1 MTQHQI
7 PTENHQG
14 FNIAS
19 TDEAPTGPVLLI
31 ERQEAHDRFHNDHP
45 RQLTVLLRITAVK
58 TLVNKGET
66 AESYFGERITVIT
79 TTTIN
84 DRLLSDLGWDDELAL
99 IQQFQ
104 PDFHIP
110 CDYPVYKENDPL
122 LRRKHVLQCL
132 KGTIWM
138 ASNLYGAKTRI
149 IPLLKGE
156 TPHERRL
163 CYQVF
168 QYLGARYCV
177 FYGTQYFTANI
188 GFYQLQED
196 LRTVV
201 SEAPDLQVMLIGLQ
215 ATHRLEQLPPQIVAA
230 AGQRWIDEVQLRDI
244 PYKQS
249 QERYTQMEANINGA
263 LGRGQMPIMAWSS
276 SEEVTA

>member
-7 PTENHQG
+7 PTENNQG

-19 TDEAPTGPVLLI
+19 TDEAPKGPVLLI
-31 ERQEAHDRFHNDHP
+31 ERQEAHDRFHENHP
-45 RQLTVLLRITAVK
+45 RQLTILLRITAVK

-66 AESYFGERITVIT
+66 AETYFGEHVTIIT

-84 DRLLSDLGWDDELAL
+84 DRLLSNLGWADELNL

-110 CDYPVYKENDPL
+110 CDYPVYKNDDPL
-122 LRRKHVLQCL
+122 LRRRHVLKCL
-132 KGTIWM
+132 EGTIWI
-138 ASNLYGAKTRI
+138 ASNLYGTKTRV

-156 TPHERRL
+156 TPHERWL

-201 SEAPDLQVMLIGLQ
+201 SEAPYLRVMLIGLQ
-215 ATHRLEQLPPQIVAA
+215 SAHRLEQLPPQIVAA

-244 PYKQS
+244 PYNQS
-249 QERYTQMEANINGA
+249 QERYTQMEDNINEA
-263 LGRGQMPIMAWSS
+263 LGHGQMPIMAWSN

>member
-1 MTQHQI
+1 MTRHQI

-19 TDEAPTGPVLLI
+19 ADDAPRGPVLLI
-31 ERQEAHDRFHNDHP
+31 ERQKAHERFYEDYP
-45 RQLTVLLRITAVK
+45 RQLTVLLRITHVK
-58 TLVNKGET
+58 TLVKKGET
-66 AESYFGERITVIT
+66 ADSYFGEHVTVIT

-84 DRLLSDLGWDDELAL
+84 DRLLSNLNWVDELDL
-99 IQQFQ
+99 IRQFH

-110 CDYPVYKENDPL
+110 CDYPVYKDNDPL
-122 LRRKHVLQCL
+122 LRRKHVLKCL

-138 ASNLYGAKTRI
+138 ANNLYGTKTRV

-156 TPHERRL
+156 TPHEREL

-168 QYLGARYCV
+168 QYLDTRYCA

-188 GFYQLQED
+188 GFYQLLED

-201 SEAPDLQVMLIGLQ
+201 SESPHLQLMLIGLQ
-215 ATHRLEQLPPQIVAA
+215 APHRLEQLPPQIVGRVAK
-230 AGQRWIDEVQLRDI
+230 RSRVCLWCSQLR
-244 PYKQS
+244 
-249 QERYTQMEANINGA
+249 GH
-263 LGRGQMPIMAWSS
+263 SS
-276 SEEVTA
+276 LLF

>member
-7 PTENHQG
+7 PIENNQG
-14 FNIAS
+14 FNLVS
-19 TDEAPTGPVLLI
+19 LDNAPTGPVLLI
-31 ERQEAHDRFHNDHP
+31 ERQEAHDRFHDGHP

-66 AESYFGERITVIT
+66 ADSYFDDDITVIT

-84 DRLLSDLGWDDELAL
+84 DRLLSNLDWDDELDL

-110 CDYPVYKENDPL
+110 CDYPVYKEDDPL
-122 LRRKHVLQCL
+122 LRRKHVLKCL
-132 KGTIWM
+132 KGMIWM
-138 ASNLYGAKTRI
+138 AGKLYDTKTRV

-156 TPHERRL
+156 TPHERHL

-168 QYLGARYCV
+168 EYLGVRYCV

-201 SEAPDLQVMLIGLQ
+201 SEAPSLQLMLIGLQ
-215 ATHRLEQLPPQIVAA
+215 APHRLEQLPPQIVAA

-244 PYKQS
+244 PYSQS
-249 QERYTQMEANINGA
+249 QECYTQMEDNINEA

>member
-1 MTQHQI
+1 MTHQQI
-7 PTENHQG
+7 PIENNQG
-14 FNIAS
+14 FNLVS
-19 TDEAPTGPVLLI
+19 LDCAPTGPVLLT
-31 ERQEAHDRFHNDHP
+31 ERQDAHDQFHQDHP
-45 RQLTVLLRITAVK
+45 CQLTVLLRLTAVK

-66 AESYFGERITVIT
+66 ADSYFGDHVTVLT

-84 DRLLSDLGWDDELAL
+84 DRVLSNLGWDDELHL
-99 IQQFQ
+99 VREFQ

-110 CDYPVYKENDPL
+110 CDYPVYKDDDPL
-122 LRRKHVLQCL
+122 LRRKHVLKCL
-132 KGTIWM
+132 EGTIWM
-138 ASNLYGAKTRI
+138 AGKLAGTTTRV

-168 QYLGARYCV
+168 QYLGVRYCV

-188 GFYQLQED
+188 GFYQLLED

-201 SEAPDLQVMLIGLQ
+201 SEAPHLQILLIGLQ
-215 ATHRLEQLPPQIVAA
+215 APHRLEQVPPQIVAA

-244 PYKQS
+244 PYSQS
-249 QERYTQMEANINGA
+249 QERYTQMEDDINAA
-263 LGRGQMPIMAWSS
+263 LGHGQMPIMAWSS
-276 SEEVTA
+276 GREVTA

>member
-7 PTENHQG
+7 PTENNQG
-14 FNIAS
+14 FNTVS

-31 ERQEAHDRFHNDHP
+31 ERQEAHDRFHQDHP
-45 RQLTVLLRITAVK
+45 RQLTVLLRITAIK

-66 AESYFGERITVIT
+66 AESYFGERVTVIT

-84 DRLLSDLGWDDELAL
+84 DRLLSNLGWEDELEFVK
-99 IQQFQ
+99 QFQ

-110 CDYPVYKENDPL
+110 CDYPVYKDDDPL
-122 LRRKHVLQCL
+122 LRRKHVLKCL
-132 KGTIWM
+132 EGTIWM
-138 ASNLYGAKTRI
+138 ANHLYGTVTRV
-149 IPLLKGE
+149 IPLLKGV

-168 QYLGARYCV
+168 QYLGVQYCV

-201 SEAPDLQVMLIGLQ
+201 SEAPYLQMMLIGLQ
-215 ATHRLEQLPPQIVAA
+215 APHRLHQLPPHIVAA
-230 AGQRWIDEVQLRDI
+230 AGQRWINAVQLREI
-244 PYKQS
+244 AYEQS
-249 QERYTQMEANINGA
+249 QERYTQMEDNINDA
-263 LGRGQMPIMAWSS
+263 LGHGQMPIMAWTS

>member
-1 MTQHQI
+1 MTYQQI
-7 PTENHQG
+7 PIENNQG
-14 FNIAS
+14 FNLVS
-19 TDEAPTGPVLLI
+19 HDDAPTGPVLLI
-31 ERQEAHDRFHNDHP
+31 ERQDAHDRFHQGHP
-45 RQLTVLLRITAVK
+45 CQLTVLLRLTAVK

-66 AESYFGERITVIT
+66 ADSYFGDHVTVIT

-84 DRLLSDLGWDDELAL
+84 DRVLSDLGWDDELHLA
-99 IQQFQ
+99 QEFQ

-110 CDYPVYKENDPL
+110 CDYPVYKDDDPL
-122 LRRKHVLQCL
+122 LRRKHVLKCL
-132 KGTIWM
+132 EGTIWM
-138 ASNLYGAKTRI
+138 ANKLAGTTTRV

-168 QYLGARYCV
+168 QYLGIRYCV

-188 GFYQLQED
+188 GFYQLLED

-201 SEAPDLQVMLIGLQ
+201 SEAPHLQILLIGLQ
-215 ATHRLEQLPPQIVAA
+215 APHRLEQVPPQIVAA

-244 PYKQS
+244 PYSQS
-249 QERYTQMEANINGA
+249 QERFTQMEDDINAA
-263 LGRGQMPIMAWSS
+263 LGHGQMPIMAWSS
-276 SEEVTA
+276 GMEVTA

>member
-7 PTENHQG
+7 PTENNQG
-14 FNIAS
+14 FNIVS
-19 TDEAPTGPVLLI
+19 TDDAPTGPVLLI
-31 ERQEAHDRFHNDHP
+31 ERQEAHDRFHEDHS
-45 RQLTVLLRITAVK
+45 RQLTVLLQITAVK
-58 TLVNKGET
+58 TLVNKGKT
-66 AESYFGERITVIT
+66 AESYFGEHVTVIT

-84 DRLLSDLGWDDELAL
+84 DRLLSKLGWDDELEL
-99 IQQFQ
+99 IRQFQ

-110 CDYPVYKENDPL
+110 CDYPVYKDDDPL
-122 LRRKHVLQCL
+122 LRRKHVLKCL
-132 KGTIWM
+132 EGTIWI
-138 ASNLYGAKTRI
+138 ASNLYGTKTQV

-156 TPHERRL
+156 TPHERWL

-201 SEAPDLQVMLIGLQ
+201 SEAPYLQMMLIGLQ

-244 PYKQS
+244 PYNQS
-249 QERYTQMEANINGA
+249 QERYTQMEDNINDA
-263 LGRGQMPIMAWSS
+263 LGHGQMPIMAWSN
-276 SEEVTA
+276 SEKVTV